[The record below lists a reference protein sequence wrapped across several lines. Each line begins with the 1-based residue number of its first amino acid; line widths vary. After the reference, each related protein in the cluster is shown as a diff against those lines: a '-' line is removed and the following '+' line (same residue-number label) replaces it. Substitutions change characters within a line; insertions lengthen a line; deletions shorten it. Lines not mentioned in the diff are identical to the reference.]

1 MNIATPGSVHCCP
14 SNIMFV
20 NVAKF
25 APILLIM
32 ISAAK
37 TASSAAK
44 TASSAAKTASSAA
57 KTASSAA
64 KTASLEETM
73 NQLLWADSFDGTV
86 RLGNIS

>member
-25 APILLIM
+25 ALILLIM
-32 ISAAK
+32 I
-37 TASSAAK
+37 
-44 TASSAAKTASSAA
+44 SAAKTASSAA

-86 RLGNIS
+86 RLGNIL